1 MVAELK
7 VKKHSEG
14 RSSKKQKNYRIYRF
28 LEKNIFI
35 IVWLMIL
42 IVLLIGSIFPYIY
55 YKDLS
60 KTYISINSIFYC
72 TIIGM
77 SLGCFLTVWAK
88 MWYDKK
94 ISDIK
99 SRESVRNYS
108 RLIKADMERTGRLF
122 KNKRFMLV
130 KISSITV
137 MKNWIEAFAKISS
150 QLTKVEMQQFFN
162 YYSQIDKLS
171 QYEERINK
179 HLEIMQCGA
188 LKDYPYMKEYKDLI
202 ECFTI
207 ETGILFKV
215 DSELIKNKLVKLCGG
230 EF

>member
-7 VKKHSEG
+7 VKKRSENK
-14 RSSKKQKNYRIYRF
+14 SSRKQKNYKIYRF
-28 LEKNIFI
+28 LEKNVFI

-42 IVLLIGSIFPYIY
+42 IVLLVGSIFPYIY
-55 YKDLS
+55 YKNLD
-60 KTYISINSIFYC
+60 KTYISIKSIFYC
-72 TIIGM
+72 TIIGIAM
-77 SLGCFLTVWAK
+77 GCFLTVWTK

-99 SRESVRNYS
+99 SRESIRNYS
-108 RLIKADMERTGRLF
+108 RLIKADMERTSRLF

-150 QLTKVEMQQFFN
+150 QLTKVEMQQVFN
-162 YYSQIDKLS
+162 YYSQVDKLS
-171 QYEERINK
+171 QYEDRINK

-188 LKDYPYMKEYKDLI
+188 LKDYPYMKEYKELI

-215 DSELIKNKLVKLCGG
+215 DVNLIKEKLVRLCEG

>member
-7 VKKHSEG
+7 VKKRIER
-14 RSSKKQKNYRIYRF
+14 RSSRNRKSYKIYRF
-28 LEKNIFI
+28 LKKNVFI
-35 IVWLMIL
+35 IVWIMIL
-42 IVLLIGSIFPYIY
+42 IVLLIGSVFPYIY
-55 YKDLS
+55 FKNFN
-60 KTYISINSIFYC
+60 KTYISMKSIFYC

-77 SLGCFLTVWAK
+77 SMGCFLTVWAK

-99 SRESVRNYS
+99 SRESIRNYS
-108 RLIKADMERTGRLF
+108 RLIKADMERTSRLF
-122 KNKRFMLV
+122 KNKRFTLM

-150 QLTKVEMQQFFN
+150 ELTKVEMQQFFN

-171 QYEERINK
+171 QYEDRINK

-188 LKDYPYMKEYKDLI
+188 LKDYPYMKEYKELI
-202 ECFTI
+202 KCFTI
-207 ETGILFKV
+207 EIGILFKV
-215 DSELIKNKLVKLCGG
+215 DADLVKQKLVKLCEG

>member
-7 VKKHSEG
+7 VKKRSEE
-14 RSSKKQKNYRIYRF
+14 RSSRKQKNYRIYRF
-28 LEKNIFI
+28 LEKNVFI

-42 IVLLIGSIFPYIY
+42 IVLLVGSIFPYIY
-55 YKDLS
+55 YKNLS
-60 KTYISINSIFYC
+60 KTYISIKSIFYC
-72 TIIGM
+72 TVIGI
-77 SLGCFLTVWAK
+77 SIGCFLTVWAK

-94 ISDIK
+94 ISDMK
-99 SRESVRNYS
+99 SREGIRNYS
-108 RLIKADMERTGRLF
+108 RLIKADMERTSRLF
-122 KNKRFMLV
+122 RNKRFTLV

-150 QLTKVEMQQFFN
+150 QLTKVEMQQLFN

-202 ECFTI
+202 KCFTI
-207 ETGILFKV
+207 EIGILFKV
-215 DSELIKNKLVKLCGG
+215 DADLIKEKLVKLCGG

>member
-7 VKKHSEG
+7 VKKRSG
-14 RSSKKQKNYRIYRF
+14 KRSSRKQKNYKIYRF
-28 LEKNIFI
+28 LEKNVFI

-42 IVLLIGSIFPYIY
+42 IVLLVGSIFPYIY
-55 YKDLS
+55 YKNLS
-60 KTYISINSIFYC
+60 ETYISIKSIFYC
-72 TIIGM
+72 TIIGVSM
-77 SLGCFLTVWAK
+77 GCFLTVWTK

-94 ISDIK
+94 VSDIK
-99 SRESVRNYS
+99 SRESIRNYS
-108 RLIKADMERTGRLF
+108 RLIKADMERTSRLF
-122 KNKRFMLV
+122 KNKRFTLV

-150 QLTKVEMQQFFN
+150 QLTKVEMQQLFN

-202 ECFTI
+202 KCFTI
-207 ETGILFKV
+207 EIGILFKV
-215 DSELIKNKLVKLCGG
+215 DADLIKEKLVKLCGG

>member
-1 MVAELK
+1 MVAELNI
-7 VKKHSEG
+7 KKHSEK
-14 RSSKKQKNYRIYRF
+14 RSSRKQKKYRIYRF
-28 LEKNIFI
+28 LEKNMFI

-55 YKDLS
+55 YKNLS
-60 KTYISINSIFYC
+60 KTYIQAKSIFYC
-72 TIIGM
+72 TTIGM
-77 SLGCFLTVWAK
+77 SIGCFFTVWTK

-99 SRESVRNYS
+99 SRESIRNYS
-108 RLIKADMERTGRLF
+108 RLIKADMERTSRLF
-122 KNKRFMLV
+122 KNKRFILV

-150 QLTKVEMQQFFN
+150 ELTKSEMQQFFN

-171 QYEERINK
+171 QYEDRINK
-179 HLEIMQCGA
+179 HLEIMQCGT

-202 ECFTI
+202 KCFTI
-207 ETGILFKV
+207 EIELLFKV
-215 DSELIKNKLVKLCGG
+215 DANLVKQKLIKLCDG

>member
-7 VKKHSEG
+7 IKKRSEE
-14 RSSKKQKNYRIYRF
+14 RRSKKQKNYRIYRF

-35 IVWLMIL
+35 IVWLTLL

-55 YKDLS
+55 YKNIS
-60 KTYISINSIFYC
+60 KTYISIKLIFYC
-72 TIIGM
+72 TIVGI
-77 SLGCFLTVWAK
+77 SLGCFLTVCSK
-88 MWYDKK
+88 IWYDRK

-99 SRESVRNYS
+99 SRESIRNYS
-108 RLIKADMERTGRLF
+108 RLIKADMERTSRLF
-122 KNKRFMLV
+122 KNKRFTLM

-162 YYSQIDKLS
+162 YYSQIDKLA

-179 HLEIMQCGA
+179 HLEIMQCGT
-188 LKDYPYMKEYKDLI
+188 LKDYPYMKEYKELI

-207 ETGILFKV
+207 EIGILFKV
-215 DSELIKNKLVKLCGG
+215 DANLIKDKIVKLCDG